1 MENPGFRCTLFPK
14 FVSLTQNLIADLFE
28 KSVMTMNEHIRNIYE
43 EKELDPETTIRK
55 FRIVQME
62 GGIMVRFVME
72 RNPDSARIECTII
85 EQAPEKILCSGNCG
99 FTVPTICHDTFCGS
113 INRVLTKV
121 LT

>member
-1 MENPGFRCTLFPK
+1 MENPGFRCTLFPQ
-14 FVSLTQNLIADLFE
+14 FVLLTQNLIADLFE

-43 EKELDPETTIRK
+43 EKELDPEATIRK

-85 EQAPEKILCSGNCG
+85 EPAPEKILCSGNCG
-99 FTVPTICHDTFCGS
+99 FTVPTICHDTFYGS
-113 INRVLTKV
+113 INRGS
-121 LT
+121 

>member
-1 MENPGFRCTLFPK
+1 MENPGFRCALFPQS
-14 FVSLTQNLIADLFE
+14 VSLTQKLIEDLFE
-28 KSVMTMNEHIRNIYE
+28 KSVPTMNEHNQNIYE
-43 EKELDPETTIRK
+43 EKELDMEATIRK

-72 RNPDSARIECTII
+72 RNPDCARIECTITDP
-85 EQAPEKILCSGNCG
+85 APKKILCSGNCG